1 MQFNAKFTYSCSR
14 GRKSTNKF
22 RLDLLLLNEY
32 NMLRDYES
40 YNFYYTIVSSIMKK
54 KFTNF
59 VNKFVNL
66 PDRK

>member
-1 MQFNAKFTYSCSR
+1 
-14 GRKSTNKF
+14 
-22 RLDLLLLNEY
+22 
-32 NMLRDYES
+32 MLRDYES